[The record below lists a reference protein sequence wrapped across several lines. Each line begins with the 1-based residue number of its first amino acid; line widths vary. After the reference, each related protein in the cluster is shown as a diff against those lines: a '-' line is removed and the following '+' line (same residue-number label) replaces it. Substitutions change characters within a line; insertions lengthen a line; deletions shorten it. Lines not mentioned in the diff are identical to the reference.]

1 MDVTTFQHFRENL
14 LKKRKFLTDWLS
26 TTPVENKS
34 TRLGPAD
41 EQQFTTHLSLL
52 DEAIEK
58 TSTQT
63 LGLCTVCHDYI
74 GSELLEMDYTCCV
87 CLDHLS
93 PDEARQLESEL
104 ELAQTV
110 QRSLLPQHP
119 PQIPGLEMD
128 YTCCVC
134 LDHLSPDE
142 ARQLESE
149 LELAQTVQRSLLP
162 QHPPQIPGL
171 EMAAFSRPAQIV
183 GGDYF
188 DFLNFNDGSHG
199 LAIADV
205 AGHGVSASLQMASLQ
220 TALHTLVPASDSPAA
235 VVQRINHLY
244 QHNINFSSFV
254 TLFLGMLDF
263 NARTLTYCN
272 AGHNPPLVFH
282 PNGHPT
288 DGTTWLEPTGPAIG
302 LVEGSDFQAQ
312 SIPLLPGDILLLY
325 TDGVTEATNQQRE
338 QFGAQRLAAFVED
351 EWQQPAR
358 ELTRALRASLE
369 AFSVGQ
375 PLADDT
381 TIVVCKFN

>member
-1 MDVTTFQHFRENL
+1 MDVTTFQHFREYL

-26 TTPVENKS
+26 TTPVEKMS

-41 EQQFTTHLSLL
+41 EQQFNAHLSLL

-74 GSELLEMDYTCCV
+74 GTELLEMDYTCCV

-93 PDEARQLESEL
+93 PEEARQLETEL

-110 QRSLLPQHP
+110 QRSLLPQ
-119 PQIPGLEMD
+119 Q
-128 YTCCVC
+128 
-134 LDHLSPDE
+134 
-142 ARQLESE
+142 
-149 LELAQTVQRSLLP
+149 
-162 QHPPQIPGL
+162 PPQIPGL

-220 TALHTLVPASDSPAA
+220 TALHTLVPSSDSPAA

-244 QHNINFSSFV
+244 RHNINFSSFV
-254 TLFLGMLDF
+254 TLFLGMLDI
-263 NARTLTYCN
+263 NTRTLTYCN

-282 PNGHPT
+282 PDRHPT
-288 DGTTWLEPTGPAIG
+288 GGTTWLQPTGPAIG
-302 LVEGSDFQAQ
+302 LVEGSDFQART
-312 SIPLLPGDILLLY
+312 IPLLPGDILLLY

-338 QFGAQRLAAFVED
+338 QFGAQRLAAFVQD

-358 ELTRALRASLE
+358 ELARALRASLE

-381 TIVVCKFN
+381 TLVVCKFN